1 MAPLCEEFMFRGVI
15 QPVYETRG
23 AKWGVIFVGLLFI
36 VFHLSLL
43 QGLSIILLALA
54 LGFVNYSTRS
64 LQASIA
70 TQDNGPLT
78 EKRTVAV
85 TGREDV
91 DTPSG
96 RITAWKV
103 AYGDNQAAWFDAS
116 DSRTVVKF
124 TNSIETWYL
133 R

>member
-1 MAPLCEEFMFRGVI
+1 VLRFNAYTWRGD
-15 QPVYETRG
+15 
-23 AKWGVIFVGLLFI
+23 
-36 VFHLSLL
+36 
-43 QGLSIILLALA
+43 
-54 LGFVNYSTRS
+54 
-64 LQASIA
+64 